1 MMDNKF
7 ARILLFPVSLLYGAL
22 ISLRNFLYKQ
32 GVLKSV
38 RFNIPVISLGNLSV
52 GGTGKTPHT
61 AYLLRFLSS
70 YISVASMSR
79 GYGRS
84 SRGFREVS
92 IRDNA
97 DLVGDEP
104 MLLKYKFPQLN
115 ISVSEDRATGIPKL
129 LGRHPSIKAVILD
142 DAFQHRAVRPY
153 INILLTCYDTPY
165 YKDWL
170 IPTGRL
176 REWPSSHVRADAI
189 LVTKCPDEIS
199 TDDKKEIINRLEAN
213 NRPVFFTKYLYAQPY
228 FLFNNRYRL
237 NLNTETKII
246 LVSAIAGTDYLLD
259 YLTKEVDTVHS
270 LAFRDHHDFSERDV
284 GQLDL
289 MFNELKAEKKAI
301 LCTEKDAVRLLKHKD
316 YLIEKKLPVF
326 VLPIDVQFLFDEGE
340 KFNSYIT
347 NKLLEFKS

>member
-1 MMDNKF
+1 MSENKL
-7 ARILLFPVSLLYGAL
+7 ARILLFPISLLYGCL
-22 ISLRNFLYKQ
+22 IALRNFLYKQ

-52 GGTGKTPHT
+52 GGTGKTPHA
-61 AYLLRFLSS
+61 AYLLRLLSS
-70 YISVASMSR
+70 YIPVASMSR
-79 GYGRS
+79 GYGRK
-84 SRGFREVS
+84 SRGFRMVS
-92 IRDNA
+92 LRDNA
-97 DLVGDEP
+97 NLVGDEP
-104 MLLKYKFPQLN
+104 MLLKYKFPQLE

-129 LGRHPSIKAVILD
+129 LGRHPNIKAVILD
-142 DAFQHRAVRPY
+142 DAFQHRSVRPY
-153 INILLTCYDTPY
+153 INLLLTCYDTPY

-176 REWPSSHVRADAI
+176 REWPSSHTRADAI

-199 TDDKKEIINRLEAN
+199 ADERDQIIQKLESN
-213 NRPVFFTKYLYAQPY
+213 DRPVFFTKYVYAQPY

-246 LVSAIAGTDYLLD
+246 LVSAIAGTDYLLN
-259 YLTKEVDTVHS
+259 YLTEKVETVHS

-289 MFNELKAEKKAI
+289 MFNELQADKKAI

-316 YLIEKKLPVF
+316 YLIEKKLPIF
-326 VLPIDVQFLFDEGE
+326 VLPIDVQFLFDAGE
-340 KFNSYIT
+340 TFNSYIT
-347 NKLLEFKS
+347 NRLLEFKS